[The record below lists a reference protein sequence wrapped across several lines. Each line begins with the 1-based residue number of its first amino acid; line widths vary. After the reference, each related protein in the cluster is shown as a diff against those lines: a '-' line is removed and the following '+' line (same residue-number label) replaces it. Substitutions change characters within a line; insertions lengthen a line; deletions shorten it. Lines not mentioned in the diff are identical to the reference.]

1 MAIRT
6 PDSPRLPQPGWR
18 LLGFASI
25 GLGAG
30 LYTADAPF
38 IILAAAFVP
47 AIIAMM
53 VIAVAGASVPSIEE
67 RAAVLRPRDRQEPRD
82 LT

>member
-18 LLGFASI
+18 LSGFASI

-30 LYTADAPF
+30 LFTADAPLVV
-38 IILAAAFVP
+38 LAAAFVP
-47 AIIAMM
+47 AVISMV
-53 VIAVAGASVPSIEE
+53 VIAAQATRGPGVEE
-67 RAAVLRPRDRQEPRD
+67 RAPRAVEGLSRTR
-82 LT
+82 

>member
-30 LYTADAPF
+30 LYAADTPF
-38 IILAAAFVP
+38 IILGAAFVP
-47 AIIAMM
+47 AIISMI

-67 RAAVLRPRDRQEPRD
+67 RAEELVNVEFGTRRR
-82 LT
+82 

>member
-18 LLGFASI
+18 LTGFSSI

-30 LYTADAPF
+30 LFTADAPF
-38 IILAAAFVP
+38 VVLAASFVP
-47 AIIAMM
+47 ALISMV
-53 VIAVAGASVPSIEE
+53 VIAAQATRAPSVAERIPRAVEE
-67 RAAVLRPRDRQEPRD
+67 FARTR
-82 LT
+82 

>member
-18 LLGFASI
+18 LTGFASI

-30 LYTADAPF
+30 LFTADAPVVV
-38 IILAAAFVP
+38 LAAAFIP
-47 AIIAMM
+47 AVISMA
-53 VIAVAGASVPSIEE
+53 VIAAQATKAPGAAEGAPQNEGRKAGLD
-67 RAAVLRPRDRQEPRD
+67 LR
-82 LT
+82 

>member
-18 LLGFASI
+18 LTGFASI

-30 LYTADAPF
+30 LFTADAPLVL
-38 IILAAAFVP
+38 LAAAFLP
-47 AIIAMM
+47 ALISII
-53 VIAVAGASVPSIEE
+53 VIAAHATMEPSVME
-67 RAAVLRPRDRQEPRD
+67 RANRLVEDRPRTR
-82 LT
+82 

>member
-30 LYTADAPF
+30 LFTADAPF
-38 IILAAAFVP
+38 IALAIAFVP
-47 AIIAMM
+47 ALIAMF
-53 VIAVAGASVPSIEE
+53 VIAVQGATVPAIDE
-67 RAAVLRPRDRQEPRD
+67 RAVSEIARPRKR
-82 LT
+82 

>member
-18 LLGFASI
+18 LTGFASI

-30 LYTADAPF
+30 MFTADAPF
-38 IILAAAFVP
+38 VMLAAAFIP
-47 AIIAMM
+47 AVASMV
-53 VIAVAGASVPSIEE
+53 VIAAQAT
-67 RAAVLRPRDRQEPRD
+67 RAARATEPVPRAVEELSRTR
-82 LT
+82 

>member
-18 LLGFASI
+18 LTGFASI

-30 LYTADAPF
+30 LFSADAPF
-38 IILAAAFVP
+38 VVLAAAFIP
-47 AIIAMM
+47 AVASMV
-53 VIAVAGASVPSIEE
+53 VIASEATRAPRPAEPARHAVEE
-67 RAAVLRPRDRQEPRD
+67 LSRTR
-82 LT
+82 